1 MQKSHSHEWKV
12 LQKLKMENE
21 DRVSVKINPV
31 CIFLFRDG
39 EAFTDEL
46 MYLRAYDLPSR
57 NGHLY
62 LSRFVSSVT
71 GTITL

>member
-1 MQKSHSHEWKV
+1 MTRAVVRALEADMNNSQKTHSREWKV

-39 EAFTDEL
+39 KVSINGL
-46 MYLRAYDLPSR
+46 M
-57 NGHLY
+57 
-62 LSRFVSSVT
+62 SSLT
-71 GTITL
+71 Y